1 MIPST
6 SLRTLFLAPLVLGA
20 MIACGG
26 NDAASASAADSLL
39 TSATPSTAAAVPV
52 AVADIG
58 TSEGL
63 SPVVAVGTYAS
74 RDEIPLGFKIG
85 GVVQRVLVD
94 EGATVQRG
102 QILAVL
108 DLREIDASVT
118 KAQAMVDKATRD
130 HARLSRL
137 VADSVA
143 TSVQLQ
149 DATTALDAARADLS
163 TARVNREFAT
173 ITAPEAGTVLQRMG
187 TPGATVAPG
196 SAMFMLGGSRRGR
209 VLRAGLPDRDALKVQ
224 AGDSATVT
232 FDAVPQ
238 KRFSARVVL
247 VGRSADPRTGT
258 YAVEL
263 ALRDADALPSGLVG
277 QAQVHVRAAL
287 GTRHTTISTLPADAL
302 LEADEDSASVYL
314 VQSDATAPG
323 TLVAERLRVEV
334 AGIEGDRVRVRGV
347 PAEARVVTR
356 GAPYVTP
363 GAPVRIVTR
372 ATLDSASQ
380 RRVAGTTSRSKQIS
394 SSAARGSTP

>member
-1 MIPST
+1 MLPST
-6 SLRTLFLAPLVLGA
+6 HFRILAISAPLALIA
-20 MIACGG
+20 MTACGDSG
-26 NDAASASAADSLL
+26 SAKTTDSL
-39 TSATPSTAAAVPV
+39 ATAAPTVAAVPV

-63 SPVVAVGTYAS
+63 SPVIAVGTYAS

-130 HARLSRL
+130 HARLTRL

-149 DATTALDAARADLS
+149 DASTALDAARADLA

-187 TPGATVAPG
+187 TPGATVAAG
-196 SAMFMLGGSRRGR
+196 SPMFMLGGSRRGR

-238 KRFSARVVL
+238 KKFGARVVL

-258 YAVEL
+258 YSVEL
-263 ALRDADALPSGLVG
+263 SLRDADALPSGLVG
-277 QAQVHVRAAL
+277 QAQVHVRAAA
-287 GTRHTTISTLPADAL
+287 GTKNTAVSTLPADAL
-302 LEADEDSASVYL
+302 LEADGDSASVYL
-314 VQSDATAPG
+314 VRSDATAPG
-323 TLVAERLRVEV
+323 KLVAERLRVEV

-372 ATLDSASQ
+372 ATLDSVSQ
-380 RRVAGTTSRSKQIS
+380 RRVAGTETRSTQIS
-394 SSAARGSTP
+394 SVTPRGPVP